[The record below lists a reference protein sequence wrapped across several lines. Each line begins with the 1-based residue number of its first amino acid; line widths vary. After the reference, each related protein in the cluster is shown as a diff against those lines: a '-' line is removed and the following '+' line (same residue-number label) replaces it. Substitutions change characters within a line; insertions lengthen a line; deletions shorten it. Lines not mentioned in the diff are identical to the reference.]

1 MSAAPDQLVLDLPQ
15 GAALGVQDFLVS
27 SANAAAARMI
37 DRWPHWPEP
46 AVLMVAPAGAGKSHL
61 ANVWRLKSAAV
72 ALAAQHLREA
82 DAERSVRAL
91 LVEDLHDG
99 IGHERVLFHLLNLAR
114 EHGRSMLLTSRLA
127 PGALPVRLPDLRS
140 RLRALP
146 VIAIAPPDAALLRA
160 VLVKHFADRQLL
172 VEPHVI
178 AHLALHME
186 QSMEAAAAIV
196 AELDRQAMAL
206 HRPIT
211 RGLAGEILARGRS
224 RHS

>member
-72 ALAAQHLREA
+72 ALVAQQLHEA

-127 PGALPVRLPDLRS
+127 PGALSVRLPDLRS

-186 QSMEAAAAIV
+186 QSMEAAGAIV

-206 HRPIT
+206 QRPIT
-211 RGLAGEILARGRS
+211 RGLAGEILARSRS

>member
-1 MSAAPDQLVLDLPQ
+1 MSAAPDQFVLDLPQ
-15 GAALGVQDFLVS
+15 RAALGAQDFLIS
-27 SANAAAARMI
+27 SSNQAAADMI

-46 AVLMVAPAGAGKSHL
+46 AVLMLAPAQAGKTHL

-72 ALAAQHLREA
+72 ALTSAHVCEA
-82 DAERSVRAL
+82 DVAQAGSML

-99 IGHERVLFHLLNLAR
+99 IGDERVLFHLINLVAEQR
-114 EHGRSMLLTSRLA
+114 RSMLLTSRLA

-146 VIAIAPPDAALLRA
+146 LIEIAPPDAALLRA

-172 VEPHVI
+172 VEPHVV

-186 QSMEAAAAIV
+186 QSMEAAAALV
-196 AELDRQAMAL
+196 AELDRRAMAT
-206 HRPIT
+206 HRRIT
-211 RGLAGEILARGRS
+211 RGLAREILARRRQGLG
-224 RHS
+224 

>member
-27 SANAAAARMI
+27 SANAAAPRMI

-146 VIAIAPPDAALLRA
+146 VIAIAPPDAPLSRA
-160 VLVKHFADRQLL
+160 VLVKPSADRPPR
-172 VEPHVI
+172 VDPRVT
-178 AHLALHME
+178 APLALHME
-186 QSMEAAAAIV
+186 QWRGPPAALV
-196 AELDRQAMAL
+196 AELARQAMAL
-206 HRPIT
+206 PRPIT